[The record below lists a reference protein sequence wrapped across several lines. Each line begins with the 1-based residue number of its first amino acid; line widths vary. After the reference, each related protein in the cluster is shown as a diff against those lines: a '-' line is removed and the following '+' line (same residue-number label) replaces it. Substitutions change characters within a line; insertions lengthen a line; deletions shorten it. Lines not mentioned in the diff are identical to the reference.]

1 MRLDIQEFKGL
12 FTNIDDTTRSLSFC
26 SDCNKVLFKG
36 SYVEIQNN
44 HNLYKEHKI
53 YKLDRCPF
61 PIYDTYK
68 ENIDIDIKLVLN
80 NGDLIVVYRGKAYKI
95 ANNII
100 DYNAH
105 PYKGLVLVCIK
116 NIYNITSNIVIYNY
130 FDGEKNIPKW
140 YVLED
145 RLGKDYGESN
155 YGINEKRTSLAAGT
169 TYFNNGLFIRLPHD
183 LNHGAVYFIEID
195 NYEIKKLEVNKTIKI
210 PIYDVTGKKT
220 GEKTIVIDTL
230 EYIYLD
236 TPISNNSKIHI
247 DRIDGSTKSPYYS
260 IFYKNEFPYHS
271 IFYTN
276 NKENVTYEDFV
287 TGDLPIDPNRIFKE
301 DLLHNGIFTV
311 DNVWHGII
319 DVRGRKNYQEISL
332 PYSNYFVNI
341 TQAPEHKEFFE
352 YLKKRVKYHPKMPVK
367 SEDYYWSDLAI
378 PQLYTRR
385 VSKKNDLIYDYRPF
399 HRPFVLIKTYTLI
412 DNTEYIVDVKHF
424 SITTKKLYADMTAVM
439 HEIGKSLY
447 IDVQIR
453 DDFPIDIIKINY
465 YIAMYPYLATKKYDY
480 NNRATRGLFG
490 KAQLLDS
497 IELYKDRTKYGN

>member
-12 FTNIDDTTRSLSFC
+12 FTNIDDTTRNLSFC

-44 HNLYKEHKI
+44 HNLYKEQKI

-68 ENIDIDIKLVLN
+68 ENIDIDIKLVLY
-80 NGDLIVVYRGKAYKI
+80 NGDLIVVDGREAYKI

-155 YGINEKRTSLAAGT
+155 YGINEKRISLAAET
-169 TYFNNGLFIRLPHD
+169 TYFDNGLFIRLP
-183 LNHGAVYFIEID
+183 LNLDHGRVYFIEID
-195 NYEIKKLEVNKTIKI
+195 NYEIKKLEGINITIPQYNVAGEEIGKITIKS
-210 PIYDVTGKKT
+210 V
-220 GEKTIVIDTL
+220 

-236 TPISNNSKIHI
+236 TPISNNSKINI
-247 DRIDGSTKSPYYS
+247 DRIVNSLTRPYQL
-260 IFYKNEFPYHS
+260 PYHS
-271 IFYTN
+271 IYYTN
-276 NKENVTYEDFV
+276 KKENVTFEDLV
-287 TGDLPIDPNRIFKE
+287 TKNLPIEPNKIFKE
-301 DLLHNGIFTV
+301 DLLHNGIFIVKNVYEGLV
-311 DNVWHGII
+311 DI
-319 DVRGRKNYQEISL
+319 RKYSNNYQEISL

-341 TQAPEHKEFFE
+341 TQAPEHKKFFE
-352 YLKKRVKYHPKMPVK
+352 YLKKRVKYRDKMPVK
-367 SEDYYWSDLAI
+367 HEDYYWSDLAI

-424 SITTKKLYADMTAVM
+424 SITTKKLYADTTAVM

-447 IDVQIR
+447 IDVQIG

-465 YIAMYPYLATKKYDY
+465 YIAMYPYLATEKYDY
-480 NNRATRGLFG
+480 NNRAIRGLFG

>member
-12 FTNIDDTTRSLSFC
+12 FTNVDDTARSLSFC

-44 HNLYKEHKI
+44 HNLYKEQKI

-68 ENIDIDIKLVLN
+68 GNIDIDIKLVLD
-80 NGDLIVVYRGKAYKI
+80 NGDLIVVYGREAYKI

-105 PYKGLVLVCIK
+105 SYKGLVLVCIK
-116 NIYNITSNIVIYNY
+116 NIHNITSNIVIYNY

-169 TYFNNGLFIRLPHD
+169 TYFDIGLFIRLPHD

-195 NYEIKKLEVNKTIKI
+195 NYEIKKLEVNKTIKT
-210 PIYDVTGKKT
+210 PIYDGTGRKKDEIT
-220 GEKTIVIDTL
+220 TVFETV

-247 DRIDGSTKSPYYS
+247 DRIDGSTAL
-260 IFYKNEFPYHS
+260 PYHS

-276 NKENVTYEDFV
+276 NKENVTYEDLV
-287 TGDLPIDPNRIFKE
+287 TKNLPIDPDKKFKE

-311 DNVWHGII
+311 NNVWHGLI
-319 DVRGRKNYQEISL
+319 DVKGRSNNYQEISL

-341 TQAPEHKEFFE
+341 TQAPGHKEFFE
-352 YLKKRVKYHPKMPVK
+352 YLKRHVKYRANMPVK
-367 SEDYYWSDLAI
+367 NEDFYWSDLAI

-424 SITTKKLYADMTAVM
+424 SITTKKLYADTTAVM

-447 IDVQIR
+447 IDVQIG

-480 NNRATRGLFG
+480 NNRAIRGLFG

>member
-36 SYVEIQNN
+36 PYVEIQNN
-44 HNLYKEHKI
+44 HNLYKEQKI

-80 NGDLIVVYRGKAYKI
+80 NGDLIVVDGRKAYKI

-130 FDGEKNIPKW
+130 FDGEKNIPRW

-155 YGINEKRTSLAAGT
+155 YGINEKRISLAAGT
-169 TYFNNGLFIRLPHD
+169 TYFDNGLFIRLPYD

-195 NYEIKKLEVNKTIKI
+195 NYEIKKLEVKKTII
-210 PIYDVTGKKT
+210 TPIYDGTGRKKDEIT
-220 GEKTIVIDTL
+220 TVFETV

-236 TPISNNSKIHI
+236 TPISNNSKINI
-247 DRIDGSTKSPYYS
+247 DRFDNSTA
-260 IFYKNEFPYHS
+260 IPYHS

-276 NKENVTYEDFV
+276 NKENVTFEDLV
-287 TGDLPIDPNRIFKE
+287 TKNLPIDPDKIFKE

-319 DVRGRKNYQEISL
+319 DVKGRSKNYQEISL

-352 YLKKRVKYHPKMPVK
+352 YLKKRVKYRAKMPVK
-367 SEDYYWSDLAI
+367 HEDYYWSDLAI

-424 SITTKKLYADMTAVM
+424 SITTKKLYADTTAVM

-447 IDVQIR
+447 IDVQIG

-480 NNRATRGLFG
+480 NNRAIRGLFG

>member
-12 FTNIDDTTRSLSFC
+12 FTNIDDTARSLSFC

-44 HNLYKEHKI
+44 HNLYKEQKI

-68 ENIDIDIKLVLN
+68 ENIDIDIKLVLD
-80 NGDLIVVYRGKAYKI
+80 NGDLIVVYGVEAYKI

-140 YVLED
+140 YALED

-155 YGINEKRTSLAAGT
+155 YEINEKRTSLAAGT
-169 TYFNNGLFIRLPHD
+169 TYFDNGLFIRLPHD
-183 LNHGAVYFIEID
+183 LNHGAVYFIEIN
-195 NYEIKKLEVNKTIKI
+195 NYEIKKLEVNKT
-210 PIYDVTGKKT
+210 KKT
-220 GEKTIVIDTL
+220 V

-236 TPISNNSKIHI
+236 TPISNNSKIHV
-247 DRIDGSTKSPYYS
+247 DRKDVS
-260 IFYKNEFPYHS
+260 IAAPYHS

-276 NKENVTYEDFV
+276 KKENVTYKDFV
-287 TGDLPIDPNRIFKE
+287 TDNLPIDPDKKFKE

-319 DVRGRKNYQEISL
+319 DVKGRSNNYQEISL

-341 TQAPEHKEFFE
+341 THAPEHKEFFE
-352 YLKKRVKYHPKMPVK
+352 YLKRHVKYRAKMPVK
-367 SEDYYWSDLAI
+367 NEDFYWSDLAI

-385 VSKKNDLIYDYRPF
+385 ASKKNDLIYDYRPF

-424 SITTKKLYADMTAVM
+424 SITTKKLYADTTAVM

-447 IDVQIR
+447 IDIKIG

-465 YIAMYPYLATKKYDY
+465 YIAMYPYLATNKYDY
-480 NNRATRGLFG
+480 NNRAIRGLFG